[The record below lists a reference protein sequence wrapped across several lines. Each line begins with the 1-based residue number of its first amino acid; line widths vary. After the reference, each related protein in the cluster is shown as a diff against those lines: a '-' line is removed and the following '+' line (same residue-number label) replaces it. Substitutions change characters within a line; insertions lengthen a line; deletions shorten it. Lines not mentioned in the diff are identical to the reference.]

1 MSCREPNTSPGLD
14 ADGRAQWVDED
25 EQDDAPEDD
34 YMNSFGG
41 FGDDSLGGIDF
52 SKMGGGAGADSGA
65 GGDTDT
71 SVCA

>member
-1 MSCREPNTSPGLD
+1 MD

-52 SKMGGGAGADSGA
+52 SKLGGGAGADSGA